1 MIRSMTAF
9 GRARRTVDGRD
20 ITVEIKSVNNRF
32 LDCSARLPRAYSFLE
47 EKIKP
52 RLVEAGINRGK
63 VDVFVNIELVG
74 ESELNIGLNAEYAAE
89 YIAALRQLSERFGLA
104 DDISVMT
111 VARNSDVFSVS
122 KRESDV
128 GRDARAFGEVLG
140 EAIEIFI
147 AGREREGAN
156 LAADLGRKL
165 DSVGEIVGE
174 IEKLSQADTEGYRVK
189 LEERLK
195 TMLSDN
201 KITFDESRILT
212 ECAIFADRISIDEE
226 LVRLRSHL
234 AGFADTMRSGEPVGR
249 RLDFLVQEINRE
261 INTIGSKCSNAQIAA
276 LVVDAKCEVE
286 KMREQ
291 IQNIE

>member
-74 ESELNIGLNAEYAAE
+74 ESELNIGLNAEYAAG

-111 VARNSDVFSVS
+111 VARNSDVFTVS

-128 GRDARAFGEVLG
+128 ERDARAFGEVLG
-140 EAIEIFI
+140 EAIEVFI

-234 AGFADTMRSGEPVGR
+234 TGFTDTMRSGEPVGR